1 MPADI
6 ITRPESLTEDCFF
19 TYALGTDLHDTNLT
33 AKYLRRI
40 RKEDKPYIDIAV
52 SPRPGYRF
60 EVCLIPVEGFAQ
72 ETILTKDG
80 FAKALAIICAV
91 SNKARK
97 RFPSGNGQE
106 IVRCQFSNLADAVAV
121 ANRLSAL
128 PSDMYETIA
137 KVPNAL

>member
-1 MPADI
+1 MPNTI
-6 ITRPESLTEDCFF
+6 ITRPESLSEDCFF
-19 TYALGTDLHDTNLT
+19 TYALGTELHDSNST
-33 AKYLRRI
+33 AQYLRRI

-72 ETILTKDG
+72 ERILTKDG
-80 FAKALAIICAV
+80 FAKALGVICAV

-97 RFPSGNGQE
+97 RFPSGNGQD

-128 PSDMYETIA
+128 PADMYETIS
-137 KVPNAL
+137 KVPSVL